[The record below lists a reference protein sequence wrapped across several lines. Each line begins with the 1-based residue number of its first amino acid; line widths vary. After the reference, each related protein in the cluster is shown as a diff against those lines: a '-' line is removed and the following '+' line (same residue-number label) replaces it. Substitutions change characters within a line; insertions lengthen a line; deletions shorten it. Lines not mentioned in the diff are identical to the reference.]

1 MRVRYS
7 AFISYNHKDR
17 RWANWLHRQLE
28 TYRIPDNLHGRDSP
42 VGTIGPRLPP
52 VFQDRE
58 ELASS
63 SDLAAS
69 VREALSQSASLI
81 VICSPNAAASRW
93 VNEEIRAFHALGRST
108 RIQCLIV
115 DGEPHAADNTGLHP
129 GPECFPPA
137 LFENGQ
143 FEPLAADLRPHMDGK
158 QAAKLKLIA
167 GILAVDY
174 DTLRQRDAV
183 RRQKRMALL
192 TAASATGFLIMSGLT
207 AFALLQ
213 RSTAIAQRDLARQ
226 KTLTAER
233 TVDFVKSMF
242 VVSDPSEAKGA
253 TITAREILDRGARQI
268 SASLT
273 NEPEVKAELTT
284 TLGEVYGSLGLF
296 RDGDALIRQTLMIKG
311 LSSTTAARQITALAE
326 SQKRLGSLNSSIVSY
341 KRALDMAKRPASSN
355 PELLPRILTGMSEAQ
370 GLLEDYPAAKKS
382 ANEALVTAERMYGA
396 NDPAVAQAL
405 EAIGMT
411 AIWEGDFPIARTAFN
426 RAINIRRR
434 TQGPLH
440 PRVTEDLHQI
450 GDIAYLADDLP
461 AAESAYRHVLKN
473 DVVVFGPDHPSNAFT
488 LNNLARVLL
497 EQRKFDEALP
507 IMENA
512 VRVNLKQFD
521 ETNFNMIFPF
531 ANLAIVKHGL
541 GDPRAAEPLFRKA
554 LTAARLHKHRNLA
567 PILTDLA
574 NTLCDLGRT
583 SEAAPLLA
591 EARPIMTKTY
601 PKDPWRPA
609 WTDFVR
615 GRCLIKSG
623 DGAGGL
629 ALIRASAPALQKRW
643 KPDSLYGHTVARMLA
658 ANR

>member
-81 VICSPNAAASRW
+81 VICSSNAAASRW

-115 DGEPHAADNTGLHP
+115 DGEPHAADNPGLDP
-129 GPECFPPA
+129 GSECFPPA
-137 LFENGQ
+137 LFEHGP
-143 FEPLAADLRPHMDGK
+143 FEPLAVDLRPDMDGK

-174 DTLRQRDAV
+174 DALRQRDAV
-183 RRQKRMALL
+183 RKQKRMALL
-192 TAASATGFLIMSGLT
+192 TAASITGFLIMSGLT
-207 AFALLQ
+207 TFALVQ
-213 RSTAIAQRDLARQ
+213 RSTALAQRDLARQ

-268 SASLT
+268 GESLN
-273 NEPEVKAELTT
+273 NEPEVKAELIT
-284 TLGEVYGSLGLF
+284 TLGEVYGGLGLF
-296 RDGDALIRQTLMIKG
+296 REGGSLIQQSLTIKG
-311 LSSTTAARQITALAE
+311 LPSALKARQLTALGE
-326 SQKRLGSLNSSIVSY
+326 LQRHRGSFKEAVTSFDQALVIAQNKSSPNLEI
-341 KRALDMAKRPASSN
+341 
-355 PELLPRILTGMSEAQ
+355 LPRILTGMSETL
-370 GLLEDYPAAKKS
+370 GLMQDYSAAKRS
-382 ANEALVTAERMYGA
+382 ANEALATAKRVQGVQSVQ
-396 NDPAVAQAL
+396 VAGAL

-411 AIWEGDFPIARTAFN
+411 ALREGEFNTAN
-426 RAINIRRR
+426 RAFASAIVIRRN
-434 TQGPLH
+434 THGALH
-440 PRVTEDLHQI
+440 PKVTENLNQL
-450 GDIAYLADDLP
+450 GNVAYLAHDLV
-461 AAESAYRHVLKN
+461 AAESAYRQVLRN
-473 DVVVFGPDHPSNAFT
+473 DNIVFGADHPETALT

-497 EQRKFDEALP
+497 EQRKFDNALP
-507 IMENA
+507 ILENA
-512 VRVNLKQFD
+512 VRAKLKQFD
-521 ETNFNMIFPF
+521 EKNFNMIFPF

-643 KPDSLYGHTVARMLA
+643 KPDSLYGHTVARTLA